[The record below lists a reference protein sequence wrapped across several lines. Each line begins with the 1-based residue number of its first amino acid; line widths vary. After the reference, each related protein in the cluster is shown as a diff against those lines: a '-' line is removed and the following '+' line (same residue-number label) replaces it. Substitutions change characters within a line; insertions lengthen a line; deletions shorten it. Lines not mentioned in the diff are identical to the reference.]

1 MKTYTIAAAILLS
14 STGVGLAA
22 NYEAEIAPILRTY
35 CAGCHNDTDLEGD
48 LSMETFAALRKG
60 GEKGDPLKADEK
72 GPLFLRVIETMGKGK
87 MPPKDEPQL
96 TAEELATL
104 KKWIAEG
111 APGPAKD
118 ESLFKKLVVP
128 KTAPREGRAMPVTA
142 AAFSPDSKLLAVGRG
157 NAVEIR
163 NPADGA
169 VLKRLETPGKVNAV
183 HFSPDGKQI
192 LAATGVIGL
201 NGSALLW
208 NTADGALVREFSG
221 ARDTLYDAEFSPDGT
236 VVVTAGYDRV
246 IRFYNAGDGKL
257 IRSLDIHKGA
267 VFDLAFSPDGKV
279 LASASADFTV
289 KLWRVSDGERLD
301 TLNQPLGEQTAVLF
315 TRDGGHIVSAG
326 ADKRIHL
333 WRFVSK
339 EKPMLNPLITARF
352 AHESAVNGLMLSAD
366 GKSVVSSAE
375 DRTVKVWSLPALV
388 ELHAWP
394 TRPAASP
401 VLAALPASNR
411 FIAARM
417 DGVIDTLEIPAA
429 KPAGAPQ
436 VAKQTILPTQ
446 AAPTEVVETEP
457 NDKAA
462 QAVAAVPFPAAI
474 KGSIGDAGDVDHFRF
489 HAKAGQQIVLD
500 VDAASAKSKIDS
512 HIEVLTADG
521 KPVEQVVLQ
530 AVKESWFTF
539 RGKDS
544 ATSDDF
550 RVQNWREMELDEF
563 LYCNGEVVKL
573 WHYPR
578 GPDSG
583 FRVYP
588 GVGNRDT
595 FFQTTPTVHPLGEFC
610 YIVEPLPPGSQPPP
624 NGLPVFRLNF
634 ENDDE
639 PNRRSGSDSLLVF
652 TAPREGDYIARI
664 KDVRGFG
671 GEKEHQY
678 TLRLRNP
685 EPSFTAALAG
695 KDPKIS
701 PGGGREFTVS
711 IVRSEGLDGP
721 VTVDVA
727 NLPPGFSTTA
737 PLTIEAGQTRAT
749 GVIFAD
755 DGAADPD
762 EKADKAVVVTAR
774 AMWEGRE
781 TSKTLGDLGNIAL
794 GPKAKLTVEILP
806 QSGELEPGKPL
817 EFTIRPGETIT
828 ARVRAQR
835 HDFKGRISFGNDD
848 SGRNL
853 PYAVFVDNIG
863 LNGLMIVEGQTE
875 REFSITAS
883 AIAAPGE
890 RMFHLRASD
899 DGGQVSR
906 PARIRVVAK

>member
-1 MKTYTIAAAILLS
+1 MKDLVSIIAVAVTAPFAF
-14 STGVGLAA
+14 AA

-72 GPLFLRVIETMGKGK
+72 GPLFMRVIEATGKGK

-104 KKWIAEG
+104 KKWIAAG
-111 APGPAKD
+111 AAGPAKD

-128 KTAPREGRAMPVTA
+128 KTAPRDGRAMPVTA
-142 AAFSPDSKLLAVGRG
+142 AAFSPDSMTLAVGKG
-157 NAVEIR
+157 NAVEVL

-169 VLKRLETPGKVNAV
+169 VVRRLETPGKVNAV
-183 HFSPDGKQI
+183 HFSADGKQLI
-192 LAATGVIGL
+192 AATGVIGL
-201 NGSALLW
+201 NGSALVW
-208 NTADGALVREFSG
+208 NVADGALVREFGG

-289 KLWRVSDGERLD
+289 KLWRVADGERLD
-301 TLNQPLGEQTAVLF
+301 TLNQPLGEQNAVLF
-315 TRDGGHIVSAG
+315 TRDGEHIVSAG

-352 AHESAVNGLMLSAD
+352 AHESAVSGLMLSAD
-366 GKSVVSSAE
+366 GKSLVSSAE
-375 DRTVKVWSLPALV
+375 DRTVKVWSLPALA

-436 VAKQTILPTQ
+436 VVKETVVPTQ
-446 AAPTEVVETEP
+446 NAPAEVVETEP
-457 NDKAA
+457 NDKPA
-462 QAVAAVPFPAAI
+462 QASVALPFPALI
-474 KGSIGDAGDVDHFRF
+474 KGNIGAAGDVDYFRF

-500 VDAASAKSKIDS
+500 VDAASAKSKVDS
-512 HIEVLTADG
+512 HIEVLTTDG
-521 KPVEQVVLQ
+521 KPIEQVVLQ
-530 AVKESWFTF
+530 SVKESWFTF

-544 ATSDDF
+544 MTSDDF

-588 GVGNRDT
+588 GTGNRTT
-595 FFQTTPTVHPLGEFC
+595 FFQTTPTVHPLGEYC

-671 GEKEHQY
+671 GEKDHHY

-685 EPSFTAALAG
+685 EPSFTATLAG

-701 PGGGREFTVS
+701 PGGGREFSVS

-727 NLPPGFSTTA
+727 NMPPGFSTTA
-737 PLTIEAGQTRAT
+737 PLTIEANQTRAF
-749 GVIFAD
+749 GVIYAE

-762 EKADKAVVVTAR
+762 EKADKAVVVTAH
-774 AMWEGRE
+774 AMVDGRE
-781 TSKTLGDLGNIAL
+781 FTKKLGDLGNIAL

-806 QSGELEPGKPL
+806 QSGEIDPGKPL

-835 HDFKGRISFGNDD
+835 HDFNGRISFGNDD

-883 AIAAPGE
+883 PIAAPGE
-890 RMFHLRASD
+890 RLFHLRASD

-906 PARIRVVAK
+906 PAKLRVVAR